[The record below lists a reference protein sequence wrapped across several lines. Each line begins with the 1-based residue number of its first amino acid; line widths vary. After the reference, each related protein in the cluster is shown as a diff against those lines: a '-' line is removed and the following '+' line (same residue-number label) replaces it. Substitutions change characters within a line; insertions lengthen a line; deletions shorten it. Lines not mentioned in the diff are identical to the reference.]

1 MPAPTVSASLNKQAY
16 APGETMTLTVDHADA
31 DRQSLSITI
40 TVTDSTG
47 ATGTANATAQ
57 IDQGTVTVVSSPAR
71 TWTPVPAQT
80 TAGRAVFTAT
90 A

>member
-1 MPAPTVSASLNKQAY
+1 MAAPTVTATLDKTAY

-31 DRQSLSITI
+31 DRQTLTITT

-47 ATGTANATAQ
+47 ATGTATATAQ
-57 IDQGTVTVVSSPAR
+57 VDQGTVTVVSSPAR
-71 TWTPVPAQT
+71 TWTLKAGA
-80 TAGRAVFTAT
+80 TAGRSQFTAT